1 MSSTTNPKKKV
12 LIIEDEGDLCLL
24 LEMILSDSTTI
35 ISHAKTLQAAKD
47 LLNEEKPDLVIL
59 DNRLPD
65 GYGLDFLPYLR
76 ENYPATR
83 VIMLSGKDVAAKDI
97 ALESGAHLF
106 LSKPVAREKLKGSVS
121 TLLS

>member
-1 MSSTTNPKKKV
+1 MSSTTNTRKNV

-24 LEMILSDSTTI
+24 LEMILSDSSTN
-35 ISHAKTLQAAKD
+35 ISHAKNLETAKQ
-47 LLNEEKPDLVIL
+47 LLTEEKPDLVIL

-83 VIMLSGKDVAAKDI
+83 VIMLSGKDMAAKDI

-106 LSKPVAREKLKGSVS
+106 LSKPVAREKLKGSVA